1 MATPVLLQTALA
13 VKVLL
18 AQGSIGV
25 GREGEVPASGE
36 IWK

>member
-1 MATPVLLQTALA
+1 MAAPVLIPKHPLA
-13 VKVLL
+13 H
-18 AQGSIGV
+18 GSIGV